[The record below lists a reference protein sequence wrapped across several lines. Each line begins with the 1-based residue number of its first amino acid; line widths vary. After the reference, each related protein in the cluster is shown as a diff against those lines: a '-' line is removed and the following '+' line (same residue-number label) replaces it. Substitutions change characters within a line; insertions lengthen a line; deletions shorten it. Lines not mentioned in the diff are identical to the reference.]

1 MTTPAAK
8 PWLVFFGIVGLYAVS
23 SIILE
28 AIGLS
33 GKMEMECSNSTA
45 VQYQQQHHPVR
56 DQLCYPTTDYHFVR
70 RVDQDSRAIILQSHY
85 GSTEKTMGGD
95 EFYPT
100 IIFNNN
106 TATGL
111 GFMAVVDFSTSDFET
126 CPKYQNWA
134 NFINKSTTES

>member
-1 MTTPAAK
+1 MMTTPAAK

-28 AIGLS
+28 TIGLS
-33 GKMEMECSNSTA
+33 GKMECSNSTA
-45 VQYQQQHHPVR
+45 VQYQQHYHPVR

-100 IIFNNN
+100 IIFNN
-106 TATGL
+106 TASGL
-111 GFMAVVDFSTSDFET
+111 GLMAVVIAFTIV
-126 CPKYQNWA
+126 KYT
-134 NFINKSTTES
+134 ILL